1 MAFMPFMFILNEIM
15 EIREAPLLQLS
26 LAKFHSPMHQLPDM
40 FRIEGGANR
49 RDDGRLQPL

>member
-15 EIREAPLLQLS
+15 EAKEAPLLQLS
-26 LAKFHSPMHQLPDM
+26 LARFHSPMHQLPAL
-40 FRIEGGANR
+40 FRIEGGAPR